1 MTMRAVT
8 TTPSPTSEATAR
20 VVRARGA
27 VCVAGAGSLRIL
39 RGFCAAGVLLNSV
52 ASVWP
57 VGAAPPSR
65 LSTEASEPPFV
76 ASSDDV
82 ASSLDGLAA
91 VLGGGTALEP
101 VRTILRSD
109 VELRARL
116 SLMGRNSDRALFGEL
131 PRGLLQAT
139 LLELIGENLIAL
151 EAERVQITPPGA
163 ADISRELGEIE
174 REAGGRQSVAQLL
187 GWVEASR
194 LELDA
199 VAERRALIGAF
210 LRANLEG
217 VTVVTEAEVDTRLR
231 DDAERYAGAGQQSR
245 EAVRAAVRAVL
256 AKEALTRHI
265 EHWVRVLRARTR
277 VRVFAVYDSP

>member
-1 MTMRAVT
+1 
-8 TTPSPTSEATAR
+8 
-20 VVRARGA
+20 
-27 VCVAGAGSLRIL
+27 
-39 RGFCAAGVLLNSV
+39 
-52 ASVWP
+52 
-57 VGAAPPSR
+57 
-65 LSTEASEPPFV
+65 
-76 ASSDDV
+76 V